1 MKRIIF
7 DIFVEIF
14 CCKMLKIIK
23 LQTGFQHKNSTTTLL
38 ESLSFEVAKGE
49 LCVILG
55 RNGMGKT
62 TLLRTIAGL
71 HSALGGS
78 VKIGSSSPPAPKGE
92 FASGTGIRV
101 DSPLGARGA
110 RNLAIVTT
118 ERFRLS
124 YFRVEDV
131 VALGRYPHTG
141 YFGNLQKK
149 DKKVIENAIQLT
161 NIKQLIHKPLAQL
174 SDGEYQKV
182 MIARALAQ
190 DTPLLLL
197 DEPTAHLDLV
207 NRIAIFQLLKKLS
220 SESKRAVLCT
230 THEVEL
236 ALQIA
241 DKIVLLAGEK
251 QAYIGTSTQLIE
263 QGYIEAA
270 YAAEGIFF
278 DRKSGRFGII

>member
-1 MKRIIF
+1 
-7 DIFVEIF
+7 
-14 CCKMLKIIK
+14 MLKITDLK
-23 LQTGFQHKNSTTTLL
+23 TGFQHKNSATILL
-38 ESLSFEVAKGE
+38 ESINFQVEKGE
-49 LCVILG
+49 LCIILG
-55 RNGMGKT
+55 RNGTGKT

-71 HSALGGS
+71 HPALNGN
-78 VKIGSSSPPAPKGE
+78 VEIGS
-92 FASGTGIRV
+92 
-101 DSPLGARGA
+101 LGAKEA
-110 RNLAIVTT
+110 KSLAVVTT

-131 VALGRYPHTG
+131 VALGRYPHTN
-141 YFGNLQKK
+141 YFGSLKEN
-149 DKKVIENAIQLT
+149 DKKIIQTAIKLT
-161 NIKQLIHKPLAQL
+161 NIKHLIHKPLAQL

-220 SESKRAVLCT
+220 QENKKAVLCT

-241 DKIVLLAGEK
+241 DKIVLLTGKKHAH
-251 QAYIGTSTQLIE
+251 IDTPPQLIK
-263 QGYIEAA
+263 QGYIESA
-270 YAAEGIFF
+270 YAAEGISF
-278 DRKSGRFGII
+278 DPVSARFQMK

>member
-1 MKRIIF
+1 
-7 DIFVEIF
+7 
-14 CCKMLKIIK
+14 MLKITN
-23 LQTGFQHKNSTTTLL
+23 LQTGFQHKHSPIILL
-38 ESLSFEVAKGE
+38 ESINFQVEKGE
-49 LCVILG
+49 LCIILG
-55 RNGMGKT
+55 RNGTGKT

-71 HSALGGS
+71 HSALNGNAEIS
-78 VKIGSSSPPAPKGE
+78 SSSPLPTVIRAEGL
-92 FASGTGIRV
+92 TGAQ
-101 DSPLGARGA
+101 S
-110 RNLAIVTT
+110 LAVVTT

-131 VALGRYPHTG
+131 VALGRYPHTN
-141 YFGNLQKK
+141 YFGNLKEN
-149 DKKVIENAIQLT
+149 DKKIIQNAIELT
-161 NIKQLIHKPLAQL
+161 NIKHLIHKPLAQL

-220 SESKRAVLCT
+220 RENKKAVLCT

-241 DKIVLLAGEK
+241 DKIVLLTGKKHAH
-251 QAYIGTSTQLIE
+251 IGTPTQLVE
-263 QGYIEAA
+263 QGHIENA
-270 YAAEGIFF
+270 YAAEGISF
-278 DRKSGRFGII
+278 DPELGRFQIK

>member
-1 MKRIIF
+1 
-7 DIFVEIF
+7 
-14 CCKMLKIIK
+14 MLKITK
-23 LQTGFQHKNSTTTLL
+23 LQIGFQHKNSTTTLL

-78 VKIGSSSPPAPKGE
+78 VEIGSSSPPAPKGE
-92 FASGTGIRV
+92 FA
-101 DSPLGARGA
+101 SPLGARGA

-141 YFGNLQKK
+141 YFGNLQEK
-149 DKKVIENAIQLT
+149 DKKIIENAIQLT

-241 DKIVLLAGEK
+241 DKIVLLVGEK
-251 QAYIGTSTQLIE
+251 QAHIGTSTQLIE

>member
-1 MKRIIF
+1 
-7 DIFVEIF
+7 
-14 CCKMLKIIK
+14 MLKITDLK
-23 LQTGFQHKNSTTTLL
+23 TGFQHKNSKTILL
-38 ESLSFEVAKGE
+38 ESINFQVERGE
-49 LCVILG
+49 LCIILG
-55 RNGMGKT
+55 RNGTGKT

-71 HSALGGS
+71 HSALNGN
-78 VKIGSSSPPAPKGE
+78 VKIGFSLPQPLKGSRSLTPPAPKGE
-92 FASGTGIRV
+92 STHISPNKRV
-101 DSPLGARGA
+101 DSPLGAGGA
-110 RNLAIVTT
+110 RSLAVVTT

-131 VALGRYPHTG
+131 VALGRYPHTN
-141 YFGNLQKK
+141 YFGNLKES
-149 DKKVIENAIQLT
+149 DKKIIQNAIELT
-161 NIKQLIHKPLAQL
+161 NIKHLIRKPLVQL

-220 SESKRAVLCT
+220 RENRKAVLCT

-241 DKIVLLAGEK
+241 DKIVLLTGEK
-251 QAYIGTSTQLIE
+251 HAHIGTPHQLIQE
-263 QGYIEAA
+263 GCIENA
-270 YAAEGIFF
+270 YAAEGILF
-278 DRKSGRFGII
+278 DRTSGRFNMHSNNS

>member
-1 MKRIIF
+1 
-7 DIFVEIF
+7 
-14 CCKMLKIIK
+14 MLKIIDLK
-23 LQTGFQHKNSTTTLL
+23 TGFQHKNSNIILL
-38 ESLSFEVAKGE
+38 ESINFEVEKGE
-49 LCVILG
+49 LCIILG
-55 RNGMGKT
+55 RNGTGKT

-71 HSALGGS
+71 HFSLNGNVEIAS
-78 VKIGSSSPPAPKGE
+78 NNSERKSSEKMA
-92 FASGTGIRV
+92 V
-101 DSPLGARGA
+101 
-110 RNLAIVTT
+110 VTT

-131 VALGRYPHTG
+131 VALGRYPHTN
-141 YFGNLQKK
+141 YFGNLKEN
-149 DKKVIENAIQLT
+149 DKAIIENSIKLT
-161 NIKQLIHKPLAQL
+161 NIKHLINKPLSQL

-190 DTPLLLL
+190 NTPLLLL

-220 SESKRAVLCT
+220 QENKKAVLCT

-241 DKIVLLAGEK
+241 DKIVLLTGEK
-251 QAYIGTSTQLIE
+251 QAHIGTPNELIE
-263 QGYIEAA
+263 QGHIEHA

-278 DRKSGRFGII
+278 DRLSGRFNIINPSRMSK

>member
-1 MKRIIF
+1 M
-7 DIFVEIF
+7 
-14 CCKMLKIIK
+14 
-23 LQTGFQHKNSTTTLL
+23 
-38 ESLSFEVAKGE
+38 GE
-49 LCVILG
+49 LCIILG
-55 RNGMGKT
+55 RNGTGKT
-62 TLLRTIAGL
+62 TLLRTVAGL
-71 HSALGGS
+71 HSALNGH
-78 VKIGSSSPPAPKGE
+78 VEIGSLAPLPIAIG
-92 FASGTGIRV
+92 R
-101 DSPLGARGA
+101 GARGA
-110 RNLAIVTT
+110 KSLAVVTT

-141 YFGNLQKK
+141 YFGNLKEN
-149 DKKVIENAIQLT
+149 DKKIIQNVIKLT
-161 NIKQLIHKPLAQL
+161 NIKHLIYKPLSQL

-220 SESKRAVLCT
+220 RENKKAVLCT

-241 DKIVLLAGEK
+241 DKIVLLTGKK
-251 QAYIGTSTQLIE
+251 QAHIGTPNELIE
-263 QGYIEAA
+263 QGHIEHA

-278 DRKSGRFGII
+278 DRTSGRFGIVN

>member
-1 MKRIIF
+1 
-7 DIFVEIF
+7 
-14 CCKMLKIIK
+14 MLKITN
-23 LQTGFQHKNSTTTLL
+23 LQTGFQHKHSPTVLL
-38 ESLSFEVAKGE
+38 ESINFQVEKGE
-49 LCVILG
+49 LCIILG
-55 RNGMGKT
+55 RNGTGKT

-71 HSALGGS
+71 HLALDGN
-78 VKIGSSSPPAPKGE
+78 VEIGSPAPPAPKGE
-92 FASGTGIRV
+92 STRV
-101 DSPLGARGA
+101 PLKWADSPLGAGGA
-110 RNLAIVTT
+110 RSLAVVTT

-131 VALGRYPHTG
+131 VALGRYPHTN
-141 YFGNLQKK
+141 YFGNLKEN
-149 DKKVIENAIQLT
+149 DKKIIQNAIELT
-161 NIKQLIHKPLAQL
+161 NIKHLVNKPLAQL

-220 SESKRAVLCT
+220 RENGKAVLCT

-241 DKIVLLAGEK
+241 DKIVLLTGEK
-251 QAYIGTSTQLIE
+251 HAHIGTPAQLI
-263 QGYIEAA
+263 QQRHIENA
-270 YAAEGIFF
+270 YAAEGISF
-278 DRKSGRFGII
+278 DPKLGRFQMK